1 MLILLASSGSP
12 VQLNYS
18 SVIVSAV
25 KIYFIS
31 KRNSSEKLSF
41 YSPVK
46 TVWARHLSMGVNTG
60 SCWKKRRPS
69 DSILWKKCS
78 AENGWTIGLFAA
90 FPPMFTML
98 PEKLWCLLIT
108 WSMREG
114 LALWE
119 VALLSAWVL
128 LPYSSLARDLRKDRH
143 RLWDDVWEDFYRVGK
158 SHWQTLTVMGAR
170 EMEASRVVQDVVQI

>member
-119 VALLSAWVL
+119 VALLSAWGSTVRTSHCFL
-128 LPYSSLARDLRKDRH
+128 ICKKEQINVTYTSPLPIQRCFSFCSAFNIIFIASL
-143 RLWDDVWEDFYRVGK
+143 F
-158 SHWQTLTVMGAR
+158 
-170 EMEASRVVQDVVQI
+170 